1 MDEKNETDIDEII
14 ITNDIIQDIINNII
28 YEIENDHPLIR
39 RSKFDDDK
47 IESPTLIV
55 LEEENKGKKQED
67 EPPETLGCDH

>member
-1 MDEKNETDIDEII
+1 MDEKNETDIDEMI

-47 IESPTLIV
+47 IESPALIV
-55 LEEENKGKKQED
+55 LEEER
-67 EPPETLGCDH
+67 TVFF